1 MRNPFSSFPGPEGPG
16 PRGGGHRHHR
26 GECGRPPFEGPGGP
40 GARGA
45 FGGRG
50 GFGPAGFG
58 PAGFGPGGPGRGG
71 FGPRGPEE
79 ADWPFPFGPGSR
91 GRGGPR
97 RPKGDVRAAV
107 LVLLAEGP
115 SNGYRIIG
123 EVERRSD
130 GAWKPSPGSVYPT
143 LQQLQDEGLVTAD
156 PADPKRFTLT
166 DAGRDVVERELA
178 GAPAPWESVG
188 GRPSRGEFR
197 DLGRQVQQIAG
208 LLHQVALSG
217 RPGDAKRAGDVLE
230 RCRQD
235 LLRLLAEDPREESR
249 GDQDDAG

>member
-1 MRNPFSSFPGPEGPG
+1 MRNPFSAFPLPEPEGPG
-16 PRGGGHRHHR
+16 PRGGGHRHRR
-26 GECGRPPFEGPGGP
+26 GGRPPFEGPGGP
-40 GARGA
+40 GSRAS

-50 GFGPAGFG
+50 
-58 PAGFGPGGPGRGG
+58 GFGPGGPGRGG
-71 FGPRGPEE
+71 FGPGGPEG
-79 ADWPFPFGPGSR
+79 ADWHFGGPGFGGPGFGGPGFR

-166 DAGRDVVERELA
+166 DAGREVVERELA
-178 GAPAPWESVG
+178 GAPAPWESVES
-188 GRPSRGEFR
+188 RPSRGEFR

-217 RPGDAKRAGDVLE
+217 RPGDAQRAGDVLE

-235 LLRLLAEDPREESR
+235 LLRLLAEDPRAQAR
-249 GDQDDAG
+249 PDQGDAG